1 MRSNTA
7 GFEKKPA
14 GFGNR
19 HGGLCDETPQASG
32 QGLGRSSPKAYLPPG
47 AVSCTASMS
56 HPISST
62 EFVATLKFTPKHLKH
77 LGGRFTESLLATRCA
92 CVVSPKAYPSPGA
105 VSCTASMFH
114 PISSTEFV
122 VTPDLSPNSF
132 DVPERSA
139 NGASPNPDEPRRSF
153 L

>member
-1 MRSNTA
+1 METDTA
-7 GFEKKPA
+7 GFVMKL
-14 GFGNR
+14 R
-19 HGGLCDETPQASG
+19 RLRG

-56 HPISST
+56 
-62 EFVATLKFTPKHLKH
+62 
-77 LGGRFTESLLATRCA
+77 
-92 CVVSPKAYPSPGA
+92 
-105 VSCTASMFH
+105 H

>member
-14 GFGNR
+14 GFVMKLR
-19 HGGLCDETPQASG
+19 RLRG

-105 VSCTASMFH
+105 VSCTASMSH